1 MANKQTVK
9 GAEAILM
16 SLMAEGVDT
25 IFGYPGGQVIPL
37 YNHIYDYTDRFNH
50 ILGRHEQGSVHAAQ
64 GYARVTGKVGVC
76 IATSGPG
83 ATNLVTGIADAMLDS
98 TPLVCITGQ
107 VPSALLGSDAFQEA
121 DTISMTMPISK
132 WNFQITSAEE
142 IPEAMAKAFYI
153 ASSGR
158 PGPVVID
165 ITKNAQVEDL
175 EFEYKP
181 CTSLRSYI
189 AYPAIDFQQL
199 DEAAKLINEAKQPLI
214 LVGQGVKLS
223 GAEQEL
229 IEFAENGNIPMA
241 STLMGIS
248 TVPSDHPL
256 FMGNLGMH
264 GNLAP
269 NDMTQEADL
278 IIALGMRFSD
288 RITGDISKYAPKAKI
303 IHIDIDAAEINKN
316 IKCYMG
322 IIGDAGAVL
331 ETLKS
336 KVSKIERDDWFEF
349 AAQRYRYEK
358 ENLRDKSVLPKDGN
372 ITMASTVSTLADIAQ
387 GEAIIV
393 TDVGQNQMF
402 GALYSRFNHTRS
414 FVTSGGLG
422 TMGFGLPAAIGA
434 KLGRPER
441 QVVAVLGDG
450 GFQMTMQEL
459 GTIMQN
465 QIGVKVLV
473 LNNSYLGMVRQ
484 WQQLFFDRRYS
495 FTTLENPDLTKIAEA
510 YNMPTQR
517 VSDPAKLREA
527 LEEMY
532 NAEGSYLLE
541 VIIAP
546 EENVFPMVPAGASL
560 SNILLEE

>member
-1 MANKQTVK
+1 
-9 GAEAILM
+9 M

>member
-1 MANKQTVK
+1 
-9 GAEAILM
+9 M

-165 ITKNAQVEDL
+165 ITKNAQVEDI

-336 KVSKIERDDWFEF
+336 KVSKVERDDWFEF

>member
-1 MANKQTVK
+1 
-9 GAEAILM
+9 M

-336 KVSKIERDDWFEF
+336 KVSKVERDDWFEF